1 MTNSETQEAG
11 RGWFI
16 VFGILLIVT
25 GVAALMFPF
34 LASLSVELLIGL
46 AFLTGGVFT
55 LVQAFFEKA
64 WRGFFWQLLIGI
76 LYAVA
81 GIVFLVMPI
90 SGVIALTLMLGGVF
104 TAEGIARI
112 IMAFQVR
119 PQRSWGWILASG
131 GVSLL
136 LGILVLA
143 GMANG
148 ASLAFVGF
156 LVGINFVFA
165 GTSFIAVGSGH
176 TELPD
181 ARPA

>member
-1 MTNSETQEAG
+1 MTNTETQDAG

-16 VFGILLIVT
+16 VLGVLLIVT

-156 LVGINFVFA
+156 LVGINFVFT
-165 GTSFIAVGSGH
+165 GTSFIAIGSGH